1 MPITILDPNTALVII
16 DLQQGIIALP
26 VAHPVAPIVAHAAK
40 LAQAFRRRNSP
51 VVLVNVAGGA
61 SGRADVKQP
70 PFNPPAAWT
79 ELVPELDR
87 QPSDILITKLTWGA
101 FTGTALDMQLR
112 RRGVTQIVLC
122 GVATSVGVES
132 TARFA
137 HELGYNLTIITDA
150 MTDMKLDAHNNSL
163 TNIFPRI
170 AETGTTAELLAQ
182 LG

>member
-1 MPITILDPNTALVII
+1 MPITTLDTNTALVVI
-16 DLQQGIIALP
+16 DLQLGI
-26 VAHPVAPIVAHAAK
+26 VAFPTVHPVAPIVANAAK
-40 LAQAFRRRNSP
+40 LTAAFRRRNLP

-70 PFNPPAAWT
+70 AFNPPPNFI
-79 ELVPELDR
+79 ELCPELDR
-87 QPSDILITKLTWGA
+87 QPSDILITKFTWGA

-122 GVATSVGVES
+122 GVATSIGVES

-137 HELGYNLTIITDA
+137 HELGYNLTIVTDA
-150 MTDMKLDAHNNSL
+150 MTDMNADAHNNSL
-163 TNIFPRI
+163 ERVFPRI
-170 AETGTTAELLAQ
+170 SETGTTADLLAR